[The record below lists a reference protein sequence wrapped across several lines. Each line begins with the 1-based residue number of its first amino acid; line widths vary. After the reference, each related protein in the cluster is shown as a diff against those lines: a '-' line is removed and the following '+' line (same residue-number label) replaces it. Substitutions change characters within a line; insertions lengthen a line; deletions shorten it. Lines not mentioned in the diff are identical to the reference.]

1 MDRTRFARKIALT
14 LFLAMSFGSAALIA
28 AGTVNP
34 IVGADLSGTP
44 AWAGAPGSLLTLG
57 TALAAL
63 ALGLLMERVGRRWG
77 MVSGLALGLIG
88 SGIAFKAVIDRSFF
102 LFLAGIALTGGGQA
116 ALQLGRF
123 AAADVYP
130 PEKRGRAISNVVIGG
145 TVGSVLGPWLVGP
158 MGMLT
163 GRSGLSEF
171 SGAYLAEFLL
181 FGLVM
186 VGIFVFLRPDPR
198 EISREM
204 VQGRSANQDDT
215 VESPRPLGQIVREP
229 ASIAAIS
236 AMAIGQMVMVMV
248 MGITAL
254 HMKNHQHALTDIS
267 LVISAHTFG
276 MFAFSIVSGQLADRW
291 GRGPVVL
298 IGLATL
304 ILSCLLAP
312 LSPDVVP
319 LAMALFLLGLGW
331 NFSYV
336 GGSSLLSDQLTPG
349 ERART
354 QGFNDLMIGL
364 ASAIGSFSSGLVF
377 AAQGYALVGMIGL
390 ILTLVPFGLTAW
402 WLAGQRRVATVL
414 R

>member
-1 MDRTRFARKIALT
+1 MDLTRSARKIALT

-63 ALGLLMERVGRRWG
+63 VLGLLMERVGRRWG
-77 MVSGLALGLIG
+77 MMIGLALGLIG
-88 SGIAFKAVIDRSFF
+88 AGMAFKSVIDRSF
-102 LFLAGIALTGGGQA
+102 LWFLAGIALTGGGQA

-130 PEKRGRAISNVVIGG
+130 PERRGRAISNVVIGG
-145 TVGSVLGPWLVGP
+145 TVGAILGPWLVGP
-158 MGMLT
+158 MGLLT
-163 GRSGLSEF
+163 ARSGLSEL
-171 SGAYLAEFLL
+171 SGAYLAEFVL
-181 FGLVM
+181 FGLVIA
-186 VGIFVFLRPDPR
+186 GIFIFLRPDPR
-198 EISREM
+198 EISRQM
-204 VQGRSANQDDT
+204 SRSHSADQDSA
-215 VESPRPLGQIVREP
+215 ESSRPLGQIVREP
-229 ASIAAIS
+229 TSIVAIS

-276 MFAFSIVSGQLADRW
+276 MFAFSIISGQLADRW
-291 GRGPVVL
+291 GRGPVIL

-304 ILSCLLAP
+304 MLSCLLVP

-319 LAMALFLLGLGW
+319 LAFALFLLGLGW

-336 GGSSLLSDQLTPG
+336 GGSALLSDQLTPG

-354 QGFNDLMIGL
+354 QGFNDLIIGL

-377 AAQGYALVGMIGL
+377 AAQGYGLVGTIGL
-390 ILTLVPFGLTAW
+390 ILTLVPFGLAVW
-402 WLAGQRRVATVL
+402 WLAGERRVAAAV

>member
-1 MDRTRFARKIALT
+1 MDLTRSARKIALT

-34 IVGADLSGTP
+34 IVGAEISGAP
-44 AWAGAPGSLLTLG
+44 AWAGAPGSVLTLG

-63 ALGLLMERVGRRWG
+63 AIGLMMERVGRRWG
-77 MVSGLALGLIG
+77 MVTGLTLGLIG
-88 SGIAFKAVIDRSFF
+88 SGLAFKAVIDRSLL
-102 LFLAGIALTGGGQA
+102 LFLTGIALTGSSQA

-130 PEKRGRAISNVVIGG
+130 PEWRGRAISNVVIGG
-145 TVGSVLGPWLVGP
+145 TVGSILGPWLVGP
-158 MGMLT
+158 MGLIT
-163 GRSGLSEF
+163 AAAGFNEL

-181 FGLVM
+181 FGMVM
-186 VGIFVFLRPDPR
+186 AGIFVFLRPDPR
-198 EISREM
+198 EIGREVSRLSHE
-204 VQGRSANQDDT
+204 NQREP
-215 VESPRPLGQIVREP
+215 VESRTLQQIVRTP
-229 ASIAAIS
+229 ASIVAIS
-236 AMAIGQMVMVMV
+236 AMVVGQMVMVMV

-276 MFAFSIVSGQLADRW
+276 MFAFSIFSGQLADRW
-291 GRGPVVL
+291 GRGPVIL

-312 LSPDVVP
+312 LSPDAVP
-319 LAMALFLLGLGW
+319 LALALFLLGLGW

-336 GGSSLLSDQLTPG
+336 GGSSLLADQLTPG

-354 QGFNDLMIGL
+354 QGFNDLMVGL
-364 ASAIGSFSSGLVF
+364 ASAVGSFSSGLIF
-377 AAQGYALVGMIGL
+377 AAQGYGLVGMIGL
-390 ILTLVPFGLTAW
+390 MLTLIPFGLTAW
-402 WLAGQRRVATVL
+402 WLTGRRRLAVPN
-414 R
+414 

>member
-1 MDRTRFARKIALT
+1 MDLTRSARKIALT

-63 ALGLLMERVGRRWG
+63 VLGLLMERVGRRWG
-77 MVSGLALGLIG
+77 MMIGLALGLIG
-88 SGIAFKAVIDRSFF
+88 AGMAFKSVIDRSF
-102 LFLAGIALTGGGQA
+102 LWFLAGIALTGGGQA

-130 PEKRGRAISNVVIGG
+130 PERRGRAISNVVIGG
-145 TVGSVLGPWLVGP
+145 TVGAILGPWLVGP
-158 MGMLT
+158 MGLLT
-163 GRSGLSEF
+163 ARSGLSEL
-171 SGAYLAEFLL
+171 SGAYLAEFVL
-181 FGLVM
+181 FGLVIA
-186 VGIFVFLRPDPR
+186 GIFIFLRPDPR
-198 EISREM
+198 EISRQM
-204 VQGRSANQDDT
+204 SRSHSADQDSA
-215 VESPRPLGQIVREP
+215 ESSRPLGQIVREP
-229 ASIAAIS
+229 TSIVAIS

-276 MFAFSIVSGQLADRW
+276 MFAFSIISGQLADRW
-291 GRGPVVL
+291 GRGPVIL

-304 ILSCLLAP
+304 MLSCLLAP

-319 LAMALFLLGLGW
+319 LAFALFLLGLGW

-336 GGSSLLSDQLTPG
+336 GGSALLSDQLTPG

-354 QGFNDLMIGL
+354 QGFNDLIIGL

-377 AAQGYALVGMIGL
+377 AAQGYGLVGTIGL
-390 ILTLVPFGLTAW
+390 ILTLVPFGLAVW
-402 WLAGQRRVATVL
+402 WLAGERRVAAAV